1 MKLLKEAGK
10 DKRSSLRKNGLTLM
24 SPVGRFILA
33 VDPLGCIKAVLKKN
47 LKLWY
52 FDQGRLKE
60 YGLYF

>member
-1 MKLLKEAGK
+1 
-10 DKRSSLRKNGLTLM
+10 M

-33 VDPLGCIKAVLKKN
+33 VDPPGCIKAVLKKN

-60 YGLYF
+60 YVLYF